1 MTAHPMEFLNYGV
14 SNMYEI
20 EVRVKY
26 VGNHK
31 NEDRLVNK
39 ELHYKDVA
47 KSKEDIDI
55 DLIKAILDYGLSFNI
70 M

>member
-1 MTAHPMEFLNYGV
+1 
-14 SNMYEI
+14 MYEI